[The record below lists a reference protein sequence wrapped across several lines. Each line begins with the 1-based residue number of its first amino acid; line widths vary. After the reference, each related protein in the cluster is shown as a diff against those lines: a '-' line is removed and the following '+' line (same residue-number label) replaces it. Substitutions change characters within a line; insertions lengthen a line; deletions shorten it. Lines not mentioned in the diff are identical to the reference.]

1 MRDLGGEDPLLFWV
15 GGAGSLLLPD
25 GTAVVDSGR
34 IPAAFV
40 PIVMAQV
47 DVLDLLR
54 SIEGVRWTYLSPAEL
69 IEPGAR
75 RGGGYRLG
83 GDDLVQDDTG
93 ASRISYDDFAAAVLD
108 EVEQPEH
115 VGRRFTLGY

>member
-1 MRDLGGEDPLLFWV
+1 VDIPQPR
-15 GGAGSLLLPD
+15 GAHR
-25 GTAVVDSGR
+25 AGR
-34 IPAAFV
+34 
-40 PIVMAQV
+40 
-47 DVLDLLR
+47 
-54 SIEGVRWTYLSPAEL
+54 SP
-69 IEPGAR
+69 
-75 RGGGYRLG
+75 GGGYRLG